1 MNGEAIWP
9 AMLPGAASMI
19 AEPSTPS
26 NLITFCWLARP
37 LKRTSFQVPVPA
49 FCEPGACSISC
60 DIWRPFTGR
69 FSTSRSVTLTP
80 MRAEL
85 RSIAVALPLTV
96 TASVTPAAWRVRSS
110 GNSCAAASCTP
121 VYSTGAKPWTVTL
134 MV

>member
-1 MNGEAIWP
+1 MPE
-9 AMLPGAASMI
+9 
-19 AEPSTPS
+19 
-26 NLITFCWLARP
+26 
-37 LKRTSFQVPVPA
+37 

-85 RSIAVALPLTV
+85 RSIDVALPLTV
-96 TASVTPAAWRVRSS
+96 TASVTPAALRVRSS

-121 VYSTGAKPWTVTL
+121 VYSMGAKPWNVTL
-134 MV
+134 IV